1 MRKSDK
7 LLYSETRIVTRPLMD
22 ELSWKII
29 NLVAKR
35 GHIGATRE
43 DFFTEVRGLVYESLE
58 KALLSLEREDIIKIE
73 WMGPNKFL
81 VQITEKGSNLVKDE
95 YEKRLDVYRKRIE
108 EQAGVGGLERI

>member
-1 MRKSDK
+1 
-7 LLYSETRIVTRPLMD
+7 MD

-58 KALLSLEREDIIKIE
+58 ENLLSLEREDIIKIE
-73 WMGPNKFL
+73 WTGPNKFL
-81 VQITEKGSNLVKDE
+81 VQITQKGSNLVKDE
-95 YEKRLDVYRKRIE
+95 YEKRLDIYRKRIE
-108 EQAGVGGLERI
+108 EQASTGGLEKI